1 MVRGA
6 RGGVAARLDLHIH
19 SCYSVFDG
27 MMSPRAIVK
36 LADQLG
42 YDGIA
47 VTDHYT
53 YDGAIRGT
61 LATARLAEDRG
72 LSAWTGLEYH
82 VTEGEETGHVLLYF
96 DDEGKVPERG
106 LELDDLLD
114 HAHDEDLTVVHPH
127 PFGYAGITAERLFDA
142 ADYVELNG
150 SYGEGAVNGRTRDR
164 LRQRGETSRL
174 VANTDAHARG
184 QMGSAF
190 TEVTEVLDDLRD
202 TLATRTG
209 CGLEAPRRSWGRAAK
224 IARTV
229 AQPAGFVMNG
239 IQRLVTRFALRAL
252 DDPSPGS
259 PAETPRDPS
268 VVEPV

>member
-1 MVRGA
+1 MGSQTRRV
-6 RGGVAARLDLHIH
+6 VAARLDLHIH

-61 LATARLAEDRG
+61 LATQRLAEDRG
-72 LSAWTGLEYH
+72 LTAWTGLEYH
-82 VTEGEETGHVLLYF
+82 VTEGNETGHVLLYF
-96 DDEGKVPERG
+96 DDVGKVPERG
-106 LELDDLLD
+106 LGLDELLD

-127 PFGYAGITAERLFDA
+127 PFGYAGITSEKLFEA

-150 SYGEGAVNGRTRDR
+150 SYGEGAVNERAREL
-164 LRQRGETSRL
+164 LRQRGEASRL

-184 QMGSAF
+184 QMGSAY
-190 TEVTEVLDDLRD
+190 TEVAEILDDLGD

-224 IARTV
+224 IARMV
-229 AQPAGFVMNG
+229 AQPFGFAMNG

-252 DDPSPGS
+252 DEAPTSDP
-259 PAETPRDPS
+259 A
-268 VVEPV
+268 